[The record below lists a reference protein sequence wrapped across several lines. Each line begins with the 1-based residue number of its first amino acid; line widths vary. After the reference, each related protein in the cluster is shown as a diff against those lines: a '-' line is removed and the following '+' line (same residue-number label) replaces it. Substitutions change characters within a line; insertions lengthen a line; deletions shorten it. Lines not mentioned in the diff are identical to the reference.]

1 MSNINVW
8 NVDEDLTDD
17 AQEEDTVK
25 LPTVNKNDSV
35 HKSFETDSEELEAVR
50 HILKLLDDL
59 NNGEAIVITKDVW

>member
-50 HILKLLDDL
+50 YILKLLDDL
-59 NNGEAIVITKDVW
+59 NNGEAIIITKDVW